1 MIHPDKLVFKKEWVI
16 VALTFLYLLIIFV
29 AAWLSDDSYVTF
41 RTIDNFIH
49 GYGLTWNIGERVQA
63 YTDPLWMFLLSGFYF
78 ITREI
83 YYTSLIV
90 SLLISVCAVLLLL
103 YKIPDSTFNS
113 ILAALILILSKAF
126 VDFSTS
132 GLENPLTHLLIVLF
146 FIVFFAQKENNKKL
160 FTLSIIASLS
170 TINRI
175 DIILI
180 FIPSLIVTYSEH
192 DRVKGLLKILA
203 GFLPF
208 ILWELFSLFYYG
220 FPFPNTAYAK
230 LNTGIN
236 QMELFR
242 QGTYYIANSL
252 FLDPLTIVAILAG
265 LLIPLLTKD
274 KKLLVISAGIFLYII
289 YIVSIGGDFMGGRF
303 FSAPLLCS
311 VIVISKTKF
320 KSYKSV
326 VVPII
331 VVVVLGLLSPKPTLF
346 DNQYYSAGPKIVK
359 AFRFG
364 PPIINMYHGIVDERI
379 WYYEYTGLLNNIS
392 ERKIIQHPWVKDIK
406 KSKENVLVK
415 ETIGLNGYYG
425 GNKIHIIDPMALADP
440 LLSKLPSTE
449 YWLIHKYKFN
459 SIKKWRIGHFARK
472 IPAGYLETIKMGK
485 NELGDK
491 DLSEYY
497 DRLSSVISGH
507 LFSINRIKEIIN
519 FNLGKYDYLLK
530 SYVSK
535 LNTPDSISLS
545 ISK

>member
-1 MIHPDKLVFKKEWVI
+1 MIRLEKLEFKKEWVI
-16 VALTFLYLLIIFV
+16 VALTSLYLLIVFIG
-29 AAWLSDDSYVTF
+29 AWLSDDSYVTF

-63 YTDPLWMFLLSGFYF
+63 YTHPLWMFLLSGFYF

-90 SLLISVCAVLLLL
+90 SILISVSAVLLLL
-103 YKIPDSTFNS
+103 YKVSDSIFNS

-126 VDFSTS
+126 IDFSTS

-146 FIVFFAQKENNKKL
+146 FIVFFTQKENNKKL
-160 FTLSIIASLS
+160 LTLSIIASLS
-170 TINRI
+170 TINRM
-175 DIILI
+175 DTILI
-180 FIPSLIVTYSEH
+180 FIPSLIVTYLESN
-192 DRVKGLLKILA
+192 RLKGLLIIAA

-236 QMELFR
+236 QIELFR
-242 QGTYYIANSL
+242 QGIFYIINSL
-252 FLDPLTIVAILAG
+252 YLDPLTIVAMLAG
-265 LLIPLLTKD
+265 LIIPLLKKD

-311 VIVISKTKF
+311 VIVISKTQF
-320 KSYKSV
+320 KSV
-326 VVPII
+326 RRAVLLITTVII
-331 VVVVLGLLSPKPTLF
+331 LGLLSPKPTVF
-346 DNQYYSAGPKIVK
+346 SNQYYSAGPKIVK

-364 PPIINMYHGIVDERI
+364 PPVINMYHGIVDERM

-392 ERKIIQHPWVKDIK
+392 ERRIIQHPWVKDIEA
-406 KSKENVLVK
+406 SKEKVLVK

-425 GNKIHIIDPMALADP
+425 GSKIHIIDPMALADP

-472 IPAGYLETIKMGK
+472 IPAGYLETIKTGK
-485 NELGDK
+485 NQLEDK
-491 DLSEYY
+491 DLGEYY
-497 DRLSSVISGH
+497 DKLSFVISGD

-519 FNLGKYDYLLK
+519 FNLGKYDYLLE

-535 LNTPDSISLS
+535 LNNPDSSSLL